1 MRILTVLCASV
12 LLSSIAFSQ
21 SMVPGRPGFVG
32 CGGGPYI
39 PMVTTPQVSLQTV
52 SPSPVGASNAT
63 WGLVAGATN
72 ATLSVSNVNGNVG
85 GTYTQ
90 PVWYAGGTTPLI
102 SSPAVQLP
110 VPIAQNQNMARMERE
125 REHERMASVDRAWVY
140 FASEE
145 ETASPVAASVAAKS
159 NRPAARTITN
169 QDVEKVNQ
177 NNGSVKYDGKT
188 EQIK

>member
-1 MRILTVLCASV
+1 MRIVSVFCASV
-12 LLSSIAFSQ
+12 LLSSVAFAQ
-21 SMVPGRPGFVG
+21 TMVPGRPGYVG
-32 CGGGPYI
+32 CGGPYI

-125 REHERMASVDRAWVY
+125 REHELMASGDRKWVY

-145 ETASPVAASVAAKS
+145 ETASAVSASVAAKS